1 MYKANKEKFALI
13 NQRALARTVG
23 MSFEAI
29 NRIINGKQLT
39 SKTTAYCIVKSI
51 HPEAEIQDYFEK
63 KGE

>member
-29 NRIINGKQLT
+29 NRIINGKQVT

>member
-51 HPEAEIQDYFEK
+51 HSEAEIEDFFEK

>member
-13 NQRALARTVG
+13 NQRALARTVD

-51 HPEAEIQDYFEK
+51 HPEAEIDDYFEK
-63 KGE
+63 EGE

>member
-1 MYKANKEKFALI
+1 VYKANKEKFALI

>member
-51 HPEAEIQDYFEK
+51 HPEAEIDDYFK
-63 KGE
+63 KEGE

>member
-39 SKTTAYCIVKSI
+39 SKTTASCIVKSI
-51 HPEAEIQDYFEK
+51 HPEAEIEDYFEK

>member
-51 HPEAEIQDYFEK
+51 HSEAEIQDYFEK

>member
-13 NQRALARTVG
+13 NQRALARIVG

-29 NRIINGKQLT
+29 NRIINGKQVT

-51 HPEAEIQDYFEK
+51 HPEAEIEDYFEK